1 MAFSVSNVSRVAA
14 EFHDIS
20 RRDPYG
26 LSSADAYR
34 LTFIDLRFAGD
45 LGTFT
50 PLMVSFNGKAGA
62 AYARGLADAIN
73 AFNRRFFSEPEAE
86 GEIAPAAAAE

>member
-1 MAFSVSNVSRVAA
+1 MAFSVSNVSRVSA

-34 LTFIDLRFAGD
+34 LTFINLRFAGD

-50 PLMVSFNGKAGA
+50 PLMVSFNGEAGA

-73 AFNRRFFSEPEAE
+73 AFNRSFFCEAE
-86 GEIAPAAAAE
+86 AEIAPAAAAE